1 MAVEFINFNLS
12 QGIEGLV
19 QTPAQAKGLDALPLT
34 QQVLP
39 SNSTFMGSQVDM
51 QNITWLQ
58 AGSRWESA
66 VKSFIMPD
74 ISSKVLMPAELRN
87 RLKSIRRRTDR
98 LASKEKSTTLR
109 AMVDVLEDDE
119 MLQEMLQNYRTTLV
133 RA

>member
-1 MAVEFINFNLS
+1 MAVDFINFNLN

-19 QTPAQAKGLDALPLT
+19 QTPAQATGLDTLPLSK
-34 QQVLP
+34 QILP
-39 SNSTFMGSQVDM
+39 SSSTFMGSQVDM

-66 VKSFIMPD
+66 IKNFIMPD

-87 RLKSIRRRTDR
+87 RLKSIRRRTDK
-98 LASKEKSTTLR
+98 LASKKKSTTLR
-109 AMVDVLEDDE
+109 ALVDVLDDDE
-119 MLQEMLQNYRTTLV
+119 MLQEMLQNYRATLV